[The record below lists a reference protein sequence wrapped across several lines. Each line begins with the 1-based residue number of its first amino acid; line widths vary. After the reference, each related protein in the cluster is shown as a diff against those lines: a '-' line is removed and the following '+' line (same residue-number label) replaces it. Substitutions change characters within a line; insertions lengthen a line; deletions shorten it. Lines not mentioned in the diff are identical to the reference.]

1 MAIFPPSATY
11 DWRLAYAD
19 YTKAPSRLWMSME
32 TIVDARIPTDQ
43 FVLEEAIEQVPD
55 VEFEFVRFAIH
66 GSACMK
72 SFLWESTS
80 QPDRLDAALQND
92 SSTERVSCVS
102 RGDGRS
108 LYSIDWTERAA
119 SLIDGFAGTGGSVL
133 DIRGTSDWWIF
144 QILFP
149 DRATAS
155 ETFQAWC
162 DDGINPSL
170 SRVSNHSCLSD
181 NLRGLS
187 STQHSTITKAFQRG
201 YYNVPRGTTLEELA
215 TDLEVSHQALSER
228 LRRGHSHLVE
238 LMLSES
244 TVAVERRP

>member
-1 MAIFPPSATY
+1 MH

-19 YTKAPSRLWMSME
+19 YTKAPSGQWVYME
-32 TIVDARIPTDQ
+32 TVVDATIPTDQ
-43 FVLEEAIEQVPD
+43 FVLEETIKRVPD

-66 GSACMK
+66 DSACTMP
-72 SFLWESTS
+72 FLWGSTS

-92 SSTERVSCVS
+92 SSTEGVSCLS
-102 RGDGRS
+102 RGDSRG

-119 SLIDGFAGTGGSVL
+119 CLIDGFAETGGSVL
-133 DIRGTSDWWIF
+133 DVRGTSDRWAV

-149 DRATAS
+149 DRVTAS
-155 ETFQAWC
+155 EAFQAWC

-170 SRVSNHSCLSD
+170 SRVSNLSCRD
-181 NLRGLS
+181 DTIRGLS
-187 STQHSTITKAFQRG
+187 ATQHSTISKAFQRD

-238 LMLSES
+238 QMLSES
-244 TVAVERRP
+244 TAAVEHRP